1 MNADITSE
9 LFYGEDEISP
19 EDGERIFEIEDTI
32 FELELLLV
40 LATEQGLTEQ
50 IEEIEEHILDLEDA
64 KAELEGMYV

>member
-64 KAELEGMYV
+64 KAELEGMFV